1 MYSLLK
7 QHYIR
12 TELLKR
18 NIRVFTPAILGKI
31 FQLSYFKTR
40 HLVDRETKNGFFI
53 RLKNGLYVVAS
64 DVPGEELLANL
75 LYQPSYIS
83 FEYALAYYG
92 LLTEMPYVITSV
104 TTKATRTFTVLNKTF
119 SYRNM
124 KISTYTGYN
133 LTKSE
138 SESFLIAEAEKAF
151 LDYYYF
157 VTLDKIPPNERLHN
171 LAINKLDK
179 KNLLTYLPTYHNKQ
193 LVIGITKLFNL

>member
-53 RLKNGLYVVAS
+53 RLKNGLYTIAS
-64 DVPGEELLANL
+64 DLPGEELMANL

-92 LLTEMPYVITSV
+92 ILPEMPYMITSV
-104 TTKATRTFTVLNKTF
+104 TTKATRTFSFLDKSF

-124 KISTYTGYN
+124 KIGTYTGYN
-133 LTKSE
+133 LRKSE
-138 SESFLIAEAEKAF
+138 SDSFLIAEAEKAF

-157 VTLDKIPPNERLHN
+157 KIIDKTSTNERLNN
-171 LAINKLDK
+171 LAISKLDK
-179 KNLLTYLPTYHNKQ
+179 KNLLIYLPIYNNKQ
-193 LVIGITKLFNL
+193 LVLEITKLFKL